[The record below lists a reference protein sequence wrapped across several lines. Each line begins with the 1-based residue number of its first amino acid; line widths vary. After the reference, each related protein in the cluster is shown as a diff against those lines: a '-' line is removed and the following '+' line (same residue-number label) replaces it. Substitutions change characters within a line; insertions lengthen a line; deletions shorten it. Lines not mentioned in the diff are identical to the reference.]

1 MERNEAGE
9 YELVLGNRQLLSIF
23 FLVVVLLG
31 VGFALGFLLGRNS
44 AVAAAPV
51 TAAEPVKKSEP
62 SALKIDPPETV
73 KPEAAPA
80 SAGTKKAEPSPE
92 PEKPSSNETSGASF
106 KSGVPP
112 AGSLFVQVAAG
123 NKADAEMEAKSLNKR
138 GYATWVAPDE
148 KGEKWRVLVGPLE
161 NNAEFAKTRAA
172 LQELGFKGPIR
183 REYK

>member
-1 MERNEAGE
+1 VERNEAGE

-31 VGFALGFLLGRNS
+31 VGFALGFMLGRNS
-44 AVAAAPV
+44 AAAVAPV
-51 TAAEPVKKSEP
+51 TAAEPTTKSEP
-62 SALKIDPPETV
+62 SALKIDPPATV
-73 KPEAAPA
+73 KPEPAPA
-80 SAGTKKAEPSPE
+80 ETKKAEASPE
-92 PEKPSSNETSGASF
+92 PTKKAATEESGDSIPTEA
-106 KSGVPP
+106 PP

-123 NKADAEMEAKSLNKR
+123 AKPDALMEARSLKKR
-138 GYATWVAPDE
+138 GFATWVAFDD
-148 KGEKWRVLVGPLE
+148 KSEKWRVLVGPLE